1 GYGSH
6 GTVVFKGTFEGRDV
20 AVKRLLLDFYE
31 VASHEV
37 QVLQESDDHP
47 NVVRYFFREKTNK
60 FMFIALELCPA
71 SLYDLVERPTS
82 SEEAAT
88 LRAAVRPSR
97 VLYQIMQGLHH
108 LHSLKIVHRDIK
120 PQNIL
125 IAPAKKTARGTVD
138 NDPHPRVL
146 VSDFGLSKR
155 LADDQSSFH
164 NTVAG
169 AGGTMGW
176 RAPEV
181 LIEAA
186 AAAALSKL
194 TNLEGSISQSLT
206 HQSTSSSS
214 NSADNVRIKV
224 TKAIDIF
231 SAGCLFYYVLT
242 NGGHPFGDRFSRE
255 ANILKGA
262 YQLDGLDV
270 YGVAG
275 VEAKDLIKRMIQRD
289 PKLRPDA
296 TTVLTHPY
304 FWSPAQRLAFLQD
317 ASDRFE
323 VEERDPPSPLLRALE
338 RNNTKVIG
346 PDWSRRLDKVFL
358 DNLGKFRKYDGQLIR
373 DLLRALRNK
382 KHHYQDLPPEAKKAM
397 GDLPDGFL
405 NYFTSRFPNLLLH
418 VFYVVA
424 EDDGSAPGSS
434 TASTGGLHN
443 EPVFRQYF
451 QLPSFQGS
459 TSGYTQPSRFGVT
472 PTTPNAQTIRSTGTT
487 WAGVAKSRAPN

>member
-1 GYGSH
+1 
-6 GTVVFKGTFEGRDV
+6 
-20 AVKRLLLDFYE
+20 
-31 VASHEV
+31 
-37 QVLQESDDHP
+37 
-47 NVVRYFFREKTNK
+47 
-60 FMFIALELCPA
+60 MFIALELCPA
-71 SLYDLVERPTS
+71 SLYDLVERPSS
-82 SEEAAT
+82 SEGAST

-186 AAAALSKL
+186 AASALCMCEPGVVPDAWVQAAGAQRPTAAPLAPGSPTSPSKY
-194 TNLEGSISQSLT
+194 TKLEGSALL
-206 HQSTSSSS
+206 TSSSS

-224 TKAIDIF
+224 TRAIDIF

-262 YQLDGLDV
+262 YQLDGLEV

-323 VEERDPPSPLLRALE
+323 VEERDPPSPLLRAPE

-358 DNLGKFRKYDGQLIR
+358 DNLGTFRKYDGQLIR

-418 VFYVVA
+418 VYYVVA
-424 EDDGSAPGSS
+424 EDDGIAPGSS
-434 TASTGGLHN
+434 TSSTGGLHN
-443 EPVFRQYF
+443 EPAFRQYF
-451 QLPSFQGS
+451 QLPSSQGS
-459 TSGYTQPSRFGVT
+459 TSPGYAQPSRLGVS
-472 PTTPNAQTIRSTGTT
+472 PTTPATPAVRSAGTT
-487 WAGVAKSRAPN
+487 WAGIAKARAPN